1 MTLSRRV
8 LLGTVATAA
17 VLPASGGRAQ
27 QQPIVIG
34 VLNDQ
39 SGLYRDFGGPTS
51 ALAARMAVE
60 DFGSNVLDR
69 QIEVIDA
76 DHQNKADVASAI
88 ARGWFDRQGVTA
100 IADLTNSAAALAV
113 QQLARERGKIT
124 LLTGPATTK
133 LTNEEC
139 SPTGFHWAFD
149 TYSQATGTARA
160 MLAEG
165 GKTWFLL
172 VADYAFGRQLA
183 SDLRDVVTA
192 GGGQVVGEALHPL
205 STPDFASFLLQA
217 QASKAQVIGL
227 ANGGDDTT
235 NAIKQAAEFGIT
247 RGGQKL
253 AGLVIVI
260 SIVHG
265 LGLETARGL
274 VFTESFYWDMNEATR
289 AWSKRFFARA
299 GRMPGMVQA
308 ATYSSVMHYLKSMQ
322 AAGTSE
328 GAAVAAQM
336 HALPVTDF
344 FATGRVRED
353 GRLLHDFF
361 LAEVKAPSESTVPW
375 DYYKIRR
382 IIPAEDAAQP
392 LAKSKCPLVRH

>member
-1 MTLSRRV
+1 MAAARGALVKKTTLQCSARKREKLRDAVVSGYDASPNTHRGGTRRDGLSPRSAWSRGHSYHSAA
-8 LLGTVATAA
+8 LPQLGAA
-17 VLPASGGRAQ
+17 GADR
-27 QQPIVIG
+27 IG

-51 ALAARMAVE
+51 VLAARMAAE
-60 DFGSNVLDR
+60 DFGGNVFGR
-69 QIEVIDA
+69 PIEVIDA
-76 DHQNKADVASAI
+76 DHQNKADLASAI
-88 ARGWFDRQGVTA
+88 ARGWFDRQGVAA
-100 IADLTNSAAALAV
+100 IADLTNSAVALAV

-139 SPTGFHWAFD
+139 SPTGFHWVFD
-149 TYSQATGTARA
+149 TYSQATGTAKA

-172 VADYAFGRQLA
+172 VADYSFGHQMA
-183 SDLRDVVTA
+183 HDLRTVVSA

-247 RGGQKL
+247 RRGQKL

-265 LGLETARGL
+265 LGLEIARGL
-274 VFTESFYWDMNEATR
+274 EPVA
-289 AWSKRFFARA
+289 
-299 GRMPGMVQA
+299 
-308 ATYSSVMHYLKSMQ
+308 LKSWHRFSFSRSLSDWHCFSR
-322 AAGTSE
+322 ALILAPFLFS
-328 GAAVAAQM
+328 VA
-336 HALPVTDF
+336 L
-344 FATGRVRED
+344 
-353 GRLLHDFF
+353 F
-361 LAEVKAPSESTVPW
+361 LST
-375 DYYKIRR
+375 
-382 IIPAEDAAQP
+382 
-392 LAKSKCPLVRH
+392 